1 MGIGV
6 TSPRRARG
14 SHRRVHRSPHATA
27 AVPRYLDVH
36 HDMLKD
42 LAYKFITLHTP
53 LLLNVDLAELKV
65 PGG

>member
-1 MGIGV
+1 MTEGV
-6 TSPRRARG
+6 T
-14 SHRRVHRSPHATA
+14 
-27 AVPRYLDVH
+27 LDVH

-42 LAYKFITLHTP
+42 LAYKFIAFHMP